1 MGYRACNLQGRVGE
15 APRSAIGGQDMSDQA
30 PNIEPGKG
38 KLVYNKERRIIVAVP
53 QPLAEEIAGLI
64 ERLVSDKALPEE
76 RTTAA
81 AMISAALR
89 ALAQENERLRQ
100 AATRNGEL
108 HLLSEQQ
115 EREEKH
121 RERIRELEAEA
132 QVHLN
137 AYQQLFNKEGAA
149 LERIKGLEAACD
161 GITELLEPT
170 PDEMAIG
177 DGYTFAKMKIEK
189 LKSERDEWKQHAGPY
204 WEDRAKKAEAER
216 DKLAKQIGLA
226 NEAIESLKQ
235 ESGNRCKE
243 AVAAR
248 DALQRRVD
256 LQADSYAYAPTPA
269 KTTGHCSAIIPHL
282 PHR

>member
-1 MGYRACNLQGRVGE
+1 
-15 APRSAIGGQDMSDQA
+15 MSDQA

-100 AATRNGEL
+100 AATRNGAL

-121 RERIRELEAEA
+121 RERIRELEDEIEKRKAHRYEQVKLLIAED
-132 QVHLN
+132 H
-137 AYQQLFNKEGAA
+137 
-149 LERIKGLEAACD
+149 RIRELEAENNTLRESVNAVRAEYLQRYINALD
-161 GITELLEPT
+161 RADAIRARTTEKCARAAFGVPNRNVGRSDDFNE
-170 PDEMAIG
+170 
-177 DGYTFAKMKIEK
+177 GY
-189 LKSERDEWKQHAGPY
+189 HAGRC
-204 WEDRAKKAEAER
+204 DA
-216 DKLAKQIGLA
+216 G
-226 NEAIESLKQ
+226 EAI
-235 ESGNRCKE
+235 R
-243 AVAAR
+243 
-248 DALQRRVD
+248 ALT
-256 LQADSYAYAPTPA
+256 LTA
-269 KTTGHCSAIIPHL
+269 
-282 PHR
+282 